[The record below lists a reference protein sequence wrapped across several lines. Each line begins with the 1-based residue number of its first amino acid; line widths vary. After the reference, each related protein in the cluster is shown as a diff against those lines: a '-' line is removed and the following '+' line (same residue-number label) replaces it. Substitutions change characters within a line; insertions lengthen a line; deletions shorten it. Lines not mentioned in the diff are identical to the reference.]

1 MLEIL
6 GIASG
11 IIIIFAFFAFYLRE
25 ILEKK
30 AKPERASWFIWS
42 ILGAIAFFSQ
52 FAKGATWSLWLP
64 AADTSIVILIFIL
77 SFKYGT
83 GGVTRRDIVGLI
95 GAGMGLI
102 LWYFTKE
109 ATWALV
115 ITILIDLIGTYL
127 TVAKTYE
134 DPESETMIYWLLIGT
149 AGVLSTLAVGKL
161 NLILLLYPVYIALAN
176 YAVALAMVLGRK
188 REPKFNKA

>member
-1 MLEIL
+1 MLEFF
-6 GIASG
+6 GISSG
-11 IIIIFAFFAFYLRE
+11 LIIIFAFFAFYLKE

-30 AKPERASWFIWS
+30 AKPERASWLIWS
-42 ILGAIAFFSQ
+42 ILGAIAFSSQ

-64 AADTSIVILIFIL
+64 AADTSIVFLIFIL

-83 GGVTRRDIVGLI
+83 GGVARRDIVGII
-95 GAGMGLI
+95 GAGIGLI

-127 TVAKTYE
+127 TALKTYE

-149 AGVLSTLAVGKL
+149 AGVLSCLAVGRL
-161 NLILLLYPVYIALAN
+161 SPILLAYPAYIALAN
-176 YAVALAMVLGRK
+176 YAVALAIVMGRG
-188 REPKFNKA
+188 RESRLNEV